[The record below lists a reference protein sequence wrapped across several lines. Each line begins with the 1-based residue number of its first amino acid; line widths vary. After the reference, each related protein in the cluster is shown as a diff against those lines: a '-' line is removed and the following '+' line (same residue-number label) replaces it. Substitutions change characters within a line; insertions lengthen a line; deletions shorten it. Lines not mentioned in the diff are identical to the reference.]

1 MNNFNIFA
9 QLHKEINEFETEK
22 IHISGSEDSQ
32 ELSKLKGTAIGYD
45 FSQKDTLNLIELY
58 YNSKFESGQT
68 DSEGQRKVFLNIS
81 KFKSDVASKQVD
93 IDVKDFVFVPEDTG
107 SEWGSWFLTRK
118 FRKWAR
124 KNYFGKLINEIVNDY
139 PKYGT
144 AVMKEVG
151 NELQRVPLKTLR
163 VKQDAKD
170 LQSSEYVIEEHTDMQ
185 LWEMEDYGWDTK
197 GLELEWDSKVDVF
210 ERYGRVPLSF
220 YKEYNKMK
228 VDEGDEQK
236 SIDVMAILAPTE
248 TDPKNSKYG
257 GAILFL
263 EKIKARPYR
272 EVHWSKIDGRWLG
285 VGEIE
290 LQFENQVFRN
300 MIVNLRRRGL
310 LWSGK
315 KIFQS
320 TDTEVNKNL
329 VRDVRD
335 GEVLKI
341 MPNGNITQVNTTTQA
356 LAEFQA
362 ATNDIDE
369 NSNQKAFTFEVATGE
384 QMQSGT
390 PFRLGVMLSNAVNA
404 HFNLKREN
412 LGLFFEEVVY
422 ELLFPVFKKE
432 NKKADTMLIPSDEEG
447 IESLKEALRN
457 LNVWEVFKEKL
468 LKGEMP
474 NVEQIKLD
482 VEKELTGRNFLSFD
496 FSDNFWETLKVSTAL
511 VITGES
517 VNLEKRLETMTNLYN
532 TMVQTGDPRAERVL
546 KRILSSAGENLDMLA
561 GIKPQANPM
570 QAMGQA
576 PQAQGQGQMPTPNL
590 AV

>member
-9 QLHKEINEFETEK
+9 QLQKEINEFETEK
-22 IHISGSEDSQ
+22 IHIAGSEDSQ

-68 DSEGQRKVFLNIS
+68 DSEGQRKIFLNIS

-124 KNYFGKLINEIVNDY
+124 KKYFGKLINEIVNDY

-144 AVMKEVG
+144 AVLKVVG
-151 NELQRVPLKTLR
+151 DELQRVPLKTLR

-170 LQSSEYVIEEHTDMQ
+170 LQTSEYVIEEHTDMQ
-185 LWEMEDYGWDTK
+185 LWEMEDYGWNTK
-197 GLELEWDSKVDVF
+197 GLDLEWDSKVDVF

-263 EKIKARPYR
+263 EKIKERPYR

-432 NKKADTMLIPSDEEG
+432 NKKADTMLIPADEEG
-447 IESLKEALRN
+447 IESLKEALNN